1 MLQDQAGPAGA
12 GAVAAIS
19 AAPEHVAIVGLG
31 PSAKQYINLVE
42 RHGGRQA
49 VFDETWVINS
59 YGGVLAHDRVFHMD
73 DVANTMREAEDEA
86 IAPEVRTKL
95 ANILKWLRTHPGP
108 VYTSIAHPEFP
119 SLVAFPLEDVIRTV
133 GTAYFNNSVAYAV
146 VFAIHIGVKRI
157 SLFGCDYSYG
167 KDKHEGTGR
176 ACVEFWLGVAAAK
189 GIEVLVAASSSL
201 MDVNKPERR
210 FYGYEAVEVE
220 VQRHDDGRTKVTMTP
235 RKEALATVDLESR

>member
-1 MLQDQAGPAGA
+1 MRQDEIGPQGA
-12 GAVAAIS
+12 GAVTAKP

-31 PSAKQYINLVE
+31 PSSKMYINIVE
-42 RHGGRQA
+42 RHGGRLA

-59 YGGVLAHDRVFHMD
+59 FGGVLSHDRVFHMD
-73 DVANTMREAEDEA
+73 DVANTMREAEDENLE
-86 IAPEVRTKL
+86 PEVRAKL
-95 ANILKWLRTHPGP
+95 TNILKWLRTHPGP

-189 GIEVLVAASSSL
+189 GIEVSVAASSTL

-220 VQRHDDGRTKVTMTP
+220 VAQGDDGKSKVTMTP
-235 RKEALATVDLESR
+235 RKEPLATMDRENQ